1 MQIWGVTC
9 IMTGDSINWCIGYT
23 AGDWSEGVFL
33 FHSGSLH
40 WAFIDGGRYTGG
52 SGTAQHNFL
61 FSSFCSDKACLKRTK
76 LMYSPKAFDLSLNVQ
91 IFCISLSHFRSA
103 YTRDGWSINP
113 DYWSKPLLVGH
124 PNLSPWQVARWAWD
138 LVTGCLESACI
149 KKVYRYI
156 IIWCD
161 PASLLH
167 VIVIVGM

>member
-91 IFCISLSHFRSA
+91 IFCNCISLSHFRSA

-124 PNLSPWQVARWAWD
+124 PFAPMAGGKMGLRLGDGMPWV
-138 LVTGCLESACI
+138 
-149 KKVYRYI
+149 
-156 IIWCD
+156 
-161 PASLLH
+161 SLY
-167 VIVIVGM
+167 